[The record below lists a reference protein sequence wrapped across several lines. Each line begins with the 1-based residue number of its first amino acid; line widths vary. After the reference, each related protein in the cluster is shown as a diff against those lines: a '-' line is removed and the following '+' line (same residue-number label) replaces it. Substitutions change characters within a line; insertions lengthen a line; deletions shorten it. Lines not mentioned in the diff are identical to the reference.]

1 MASFVFTVFSLGFSG
16 KLSMNTRSIEIDE
29 VTECHS
35 QGTVKYQGLKR
46 KILTICSILQMRDS
60 WFSVIRAYAN

>member
-35 QGTVKYQGLKR
+35 QGTVKYQGSKEKDFNYMLHTTNER
-46 KILTICSILQMRDS
+46 
-60 WFSVIRAYAN
+60 